1 MELLDLN
8 QSEYAVLQ
16 MLCEGLLI
24 KQVADRRGTAIKT
37 VETQIRNAKTKNH
50 AKTIHQLCA
59 KFAVSQFAQGFQDS
73 RKTSGQEALRRN
85 KTSAAHQSRP
95 C

>member
-24 KQVADRRGTAIKT
+24 KQIADRRGTANKT
-37 VETQIRNAKTKNH
+37 VESQIRNAKTKNN
-50 AKTIHQLCA
+50 AKTTHQLCA
-59 KFAVSQFAQGFQDS
+59 KFAISQFAQGFQDS
-73 RKTSGQEALRRN
+73 RKDDGQEAPRRN
-85 KTSAAHQSRP
+85 KTYATH
-95 C
+95 